1 MNIIIEAL
9 ESLTRQL
16 RIARAKRKY
25 RIRKQGDH
33 YNIYFYGGPL
43 DRNGFPTKKAARQR
57 LREYFS
63 RVSWSNI

>member
-1 MNIIIEAL
+1 MNIIIEAI
-9 ESLTRQL
+9 ESLTRKIKIL
-16 RIARAKRKY
+16 RRKRMYK
-25 RIRKQGDH
+25 IRKSCGR